1 MSYEEALADLK
12 EQFGPKKLLD
22 TQDVADALGR
32 SREAMAMLRLRKQFP
47 IARKHGRRVV
57 VSIYDLAK
65 FIAGEYSAGEYSAS
79 DPAPLKPAKSVTTA
93 PTAPPLG
100 RNRRPPSLAKALAA
114 FRQSINQQQSQV
126 EFQNGVFAYLESI
139 DIAES
144 TGA

>member
-47 IARKHGRRVV
+47 IARKHGARVV

-65 FIAGEYSAGEYSAS
+65 YIAGDEPETTAS
-79 DPAPLKPAKSVTTA
+79 SRTAKSDLTVKKSQSA
-93 PTAPPLG
+93 AG
-100 RNRRPPSLAKALAA
+100 ARRPPSLAKALAS
-114 FRQSINQQQSQV
+114 FRQSIADQELQV
-126 EFQNGVFAYLESI
+126 HFQNGVFSFLEALDFAASI
-139 DIAES
+139 PHR
-144 TGA
+144 